1 MGVVYEANDRER
13 HARVALK
20 TLRLLEATALLRLK
34 TEFRALQDLAHPNLV
49 SLGELIE
56 ESGQW
61 FFTMELVDG
70 VDFLRWVRPP
80 SGSAASANEGPTQP
94 APLAVP
100 GLRTVMGP
108 RFDEARLRQAL
119 RQLASGLSALHG

>member
-70 VDFLRWVRPP
+70 VDFIHWVRPIQTSGP
-80 SGSAASANEGPTQP
+80 SEASEDATEPTQP
-94 APLAVP
+94 APP
-100 GLRTVMGP
+100 GLALPRMESGQ

-119 RQLASGLSALHG
+119 RQLAS